1 MNPAE
6 ITKVLALV
14 QAELDQR
21 MALVIDNAETLP
33 FTGQRVV
40 RLTDVS
46 RLMLTYFVSG
56 LSRTLRTEGGDRRH
70 RVRAHWRAGFVA
82 VRAA

>member
-46 RLMLTYFVSG
+46 RLILTDFVSG
-56 LSRTLRTEGGDRRH
+56 LSRTLRTEGGDK
-70 RVRAHWRAGFVA
+70 
-82 VRAA
+82 